1 MFCPVRSLES
11 EEWWWIVVEERHSIK
26 SAERAVGVPNRRRIK
41 SVVLKSLGSPF
52 IVGRRKKHL
61 IIGHTKNESQR
72 LHSQDVS

>member
-1 MFCPVRSLES
+1 MERSRRKAHEK
-11 EEWWWIVVEERHSIK
+11 EFFEC
-26 SAERAVGVPNRRRIK
+26 AVGVPNRRRIK

-72 LHSQDVS
+72 LLSQDVS